1 MAKKKK
7 TIELSAD
14 FRRRGE
20 ETQRVLRERLE
31 AHAKRRAEPDAHDQR
46 PS

>member
-1 MAKKKK
+1 MAKKNK
-7 TIELSAD
+7 IELSED

-31 AHAKRRAEPDAHDQR
+31 FYAKRRAEREAREKPAN
-46 PS
+46 